1 MSNTDNKSLDKPKTI
16 KAKSKSKTKTNK
28 SKVGRKSKYDTHVK
42 PKLHLITQWCK
53 NGSTDEQIY
62 KKLRISKDSFYDYK
76 KKHPEFTDALKIG
89 KDDADD
95 LVESALFKRALGYE
109 YEETEESET
118 YNPDTGQ
125 TVKTRKIIKHLVADT
140 TAQIF
145 WLKNRRPDRWRNN
158 DRVEIVEHV
167 DPETKTSLD
176 FIAKQVEDN
185 LKSSSITDEEVDK
198 LEGEIDEL

>member
-1 MSNTDNKSLDKPKTI
+1 MINNNNSIQLNNNASSKNNKDKNKKSN
-16 KAKSKSKTKTNK
+16 A
-28 SKVGRKSKYDTHVK
+28 GRKSKYETHVK

-62 KKLRISKDSFYDYK
+62 KKLRVGKESFYKYK
-76 KKHPEFTDALKIG
+76 REHVELSDALKIG

-167 DPETKTSLD
+167 DPETKASLD

-185 LKSSSITDEEVDK
+185 LKSSSITNEEVDK